1 MHLYTAEQNILTAAC
16 MATAIDVPE
25 ITITPQT
32 PARFKRT
39 RTTTWTIHLGVTNI
53 CKNKYHEIN
62 FSRFNESYTS
72 KVRGGRVVRCQTCDR
87 EVVGSN
93 PAVAVAYQR
102 QLSMQ
107 CVRGRLM
114 STIESCESWGERPYQ
129 AMH

>member
-1 MHLYTAEQNILTAAC
+1 
-16 MATAIDVPE
+16 
-25 ITITPQT
+25 
-32 PARFKRT
+32 
-39 RTTTWTIHLGVTNI
+39 
-53 CKNKYHEIN
+53 
-62 FSRFNESYTS
+62 
-72 KVRGGRVVRCQTCDR
+72 
-87 EVVGSN
+87 VGSN